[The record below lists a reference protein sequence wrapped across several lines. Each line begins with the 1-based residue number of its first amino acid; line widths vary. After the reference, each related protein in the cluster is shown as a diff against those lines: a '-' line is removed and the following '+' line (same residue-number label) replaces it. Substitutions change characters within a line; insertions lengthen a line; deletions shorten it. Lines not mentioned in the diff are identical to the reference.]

1 MRWHMIRKTF
11 PTNENFVGLDIHLSD
26 FCLICWVL
34 EVCENFDKKVFLCI
48 IIRFCMKCE
57 WNFMCIVCFAPKSI
71 YHLICFLSINS
82 NANSLVISK
91 CILYSNCGYALLK
104 KYI

>member
-34 EVCENFDKKVFLCI
+34 EVCENFDNKLFPVYYNMVLHE
-48 IIRFCMKCE
+48 M
-57 WNFMCIVCFAPKSI
+57 
-71 YHLICFLSINS
+71 
-82 NANSLVISK
+82 
-91 CILYSNCGYALLK
+91 
-104 KYI
+104 